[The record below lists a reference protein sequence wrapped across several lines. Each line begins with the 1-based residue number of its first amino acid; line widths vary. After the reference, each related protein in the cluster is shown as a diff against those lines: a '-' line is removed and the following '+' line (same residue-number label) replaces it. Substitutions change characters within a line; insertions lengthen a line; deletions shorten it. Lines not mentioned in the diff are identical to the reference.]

1 MFYQYKNEETKEV
14 IEKEFSMKND
24 IPSKIEENGKVFYR
38 VWTTSFHIPYQ
49 WGQETNFNFDKS
61 PSGKKHFF

>member
-1 MFYQYKNEETKEV
+1 MFYQYKNEETEEV

-38 VWTTSFHIPYQ
+38 VWNTTFHIPYQ
-49 WGQETNFNFDKS
+49 WGQETNFNFNKS

>member
-49 WGQETNFNFDKS
+49 WGQETNFNFNKS

>member
-1 MFYQYKNEETKEV
+1 MFYQYKNEETEEV
-14 IEKEFSMKND
+14 IEKEFSMKDD

-49 WGQETNFNFDKS
+49 WGQETNFNFNKS

>member
-1 MFYQYKNEETKEV
+1 MFYQYKNEETEEV

-49 WGQETNFNFDKS
+49 WGQETNFNFNKS

>member
-1 MFYQYKNEETKEV
+1 MFYQYKNEETEEV

>member
-1 MFYQYKNEETKEV
+1 MFYQYKNKETEEV
-14 IEKEFSMKND
+14 IEKEFSMKD
-24 IPSKIEENGKVFYR
+24 TIPSKVEENGKEYLR

-49 WGQETNFNFDKS
+49 WGQETNFNFNKS

>member
-1 MFYQYKNEETKEV
+1 MIYRYKCEETNEE
-14 IEKEFSMKND
+14 IEREFSMKD
-24 IPSKIEENGKVFYR
+24 SIPSLVEEDGKEYFR
-38 VWTTSFHIPYQ
+38 VWNTTFHIPYQ